1 MKKIVDILLLTLLV
15 AAACACHKDDSNF
28 TDMPI
33 TMSLTEAGST
43 KALLDATTFET
54 TGNTIKI
61 YDYYTDGSID
71 DGYYIDDVIK
81 CSTPGLWPFE
91 EESYKWTTDGVHTFF
106 GWLVDD
112 VRLNNENELFTPAF
126 NKDTKILTIP
136 ETTLGQNTPQFDF
149 MYSDIHE
156 RNLNTN
162 PYFTA
167 VPLEFSHLFTAF
179 KITAANN
186 SSNDVWLKGVR
197 INGLKNTRGASI
209 NYSGTE
215 PEVSITAPN
224 GEQEDFEYNISD
236 EGTLMTKGQVYN
248 VSSEDY
254 TIMWPQTRDDFNDA
268 EIVVDYRY
276 KEPSAATPLDGNTTI
291 QLKDVFSWK
300 SGQKNNIG
308 LMFKDKEISLT
319 CKVEPWTVVADTIDF
334 TDQITVSNPLTWVP
348 NSVESVNYKTGDVV
362 LYTDSYSVA
371 ICNFRIDTPAGA
383 TWTASL
389 IPVEGYSDAFKI
401 LDNTKYGAVG
411 VDSEI
416 HIQVT
421 NMAPIAPRHVVLL
434 RITVQTADGRTIVAD
449 MMPDQTDES
458 VTEYKLIQ
466 NIING

>member
-1 MKKIVDILLLTLLV
+1 MKVRRHNIIIAV
-15 AAACACHKDDSNF
+15 AAALTLSACNKSDKYL
-28 TDMPI
+28 TDYPI
-33 TMSLTEAGST
+33 AMSLTEAGST
-43 KALLDATTFET
+43 KALLDAETFET
-54 TGNTIKI
+54 TGNKIKI
-61 YDYYTDGSID
+61 YDYYTDGSIEN
-71 DGYYIDDVIK
+71 GYYIDDVIK

-91 EESYKWTTDGVHTFF
+91 GESHKWTTDGVHNFF

-112 VRLNNENELFTPAF
+112 VRLNNENELFTPTF
-126 NKDTKILTIP
+126 DRGSKVLTIP

-149 MYSDIHE
+149 MYSNIHK
-156 RNLNTN
+156 RDLNTN

-186 SSNDVWLKGVR
+186 SSNDVWLKKVS
-197 INGLKNTRGASI
+197 INRLKNTRGASI
-209 NYSGTE
+209 DYSGTE
-215 PEVSITAPN
+215 PVVSYTTPT
-224 GEQEDFEYNISD
+224 GQQDFVYNVSD
-236 EGTLMTKGQVYN
+236 EGTLMTKGQMYN
-248 VSSEDY
+248 VSPEDY
-254 TIMWPQTRDDFNDA
+254 QIMWPHTRDDFADSQ
-268 EIVVDYRY
+268 IVVDYKY
-276 KEPSAATPLDGNTTI
+276 KEPSAATPLDGQTTI
-291 QLKDVFSWK
+291 DLKDVISWK
-300 SGQKNNIG
+300 GGQKNNVG

-319 CKVEPWTVVADTIDF
+319 CKVEPWTVVEETIDF

-348 NSVESVNYKTGDVV
+348 NSVESVNYENGEVV

-371 ICNFRIDTPAGA
+371 VCNFRIDTPAGA

-449 MMPDQTDES
+449 MMPNQTDES
-458 VTEYKLIQ
+458 ITEYKLIQ
-466 NIING
+466 NLING

>member
-1 MKKIVDILLLTLLV
+1 MLTLF
-15 AAACACHKDDSNF
+15 ACDKKDIHL
-28 TDMPI
+28 TDDPI
-33 TMSLTEAGST
+33 TMSITEAGST
-43 KALLDATTFET
+43 KGLLDADKFAAP
-54 TGNTIKI
+54 GSQLKI
-61 YDYYTDGSID
+61 YDYYTPTTGTSY
-71 DGYYIDDVIK
+71 YYINGDIAESNG
-81 CSTPGLWPFE
+81 STWPFKNDT
-91 EESYKWTTDGVHTFF
+91 YKWTTDGVHKFF
-106 GWLVDD
+106 GWLEQGDNV
-112 VRLNNENELFTPAF
+112 NIEELFTPTF
-126 NKDTKILTIP
+126 NSETQTLTIP
-136 ETTLGQNTPQFDF
+136 ETTLAQTGTKQFDF

-156 RNLNTN
+156 RNLNSN

-179 KITAANN
+179 KVTAANN
-186 SSNDVWLKGVR
+186 SSNDVWLKKVS

-209 NYSGTE
+209 NYIGTE
-215 PEVSITAPN
+215 PEVRITAPN
-224 GEQEDFEYNISD
+224 GEQDFVYNVSD
-236 EGTLMTKGQVYN
+236 EGTLMTKGQIYN

-319 CKVEPWTVVADTIDF
+319 CKVEPWTVVEETIDF

-348 NSVESVNYKTGDVV
+348 NSVESVNYENGEVV

-371 ICNFRIDTPAGA
+371 VCNFRIDTPAGA

-411 VDSEI
+411 VDSEV

-458 VTEYKLIQ
+458 ITEYKLIQ
-466 NIING
+466 NLING